1 MKFAK
6 PCFDV
11 GLATETLD
19 PMLSFWQTQVGTP
32 FDEMLP
38 LGGGK
43 RQHRHDAL
51 GSVIKINHSRNPL
64 PDNPP
69 TGYQEVLIA
78 REGISGIQHLTDPDG
93 NQVALVEPGRDGI
106 KQLALRIKVRSIEA
120 HSRFYRDAFG
130 LEEEPYSKGVAFRLG
145 NGLLLLEKAD
155 DAPNDAQYEGKGWRY
170 ITFQIFNA
178 DEAHE
183 KALASGGIEG
193 MAPTTLGST
202 ARISFVRDPDGN
214 WIELSQRASLVGSLD

>member
-1 MKFAK
+1 MEFAK
-6 PCFDV
+6 SCFDV

-19 PMLSFWQTQVGTP
+19 PMLGFWQQEVGTP

-64 PDNPP
+64 PDHPP
-69 TGYQEVLIA
+69 TGYRQVLIA
-78 REGISGIQHLTDPDG
+78 RDGINSVQSMTDPDG
-93 NQVALVEPGRDGI
+93 NQVALVEPGKNGI
-106 KQLALRIKVRSIEA
+106 RQLAMRMAVRSIEA

-130 LEEEPYSKGVAFRLG
+130 LIEEPYDKGAAFRLG
-145 NGLLLLEKAD
+145 QGLLLLEKSD
-155 DAPNDAQYEGKGWRY
+155 DAPSDAQYEGKGWRY

-183 KALASGGIEG
+183 KALACGGIEG
-193 MAPTTLGST
+193 MAPTTLGTT

-214 WIELSQRASLVGSLD
+214 WIELSQRASLVGSLN